1 MGAPVPGDLLDALAT
16 RRLAERYAVA
26 VDRGDGALFADQFA
40 ADGVLE
46 APRGRF
52 EGRDALA
59 GVPPMMRGL
68 YRRTWHGVLGQAVD
82 FAGDAGDGET
92 YAIARHFFDDRD
104 GRPACYEMT
113 IRYADRFVRRDG
125 AWLIAHRR
133 LLVDA
138 THRFAVDGDRAGKE
152 QS

>member
-1 MGAPVPGDLLDALAT
+1 MDASPDDLLDALAT

-26 VDRGDGALFADQFA
+26 VDRGDGDLFAAQFTE
-40 ADGVLE
+40 DGVLE

-52 EGRDALA
+52 EGRAALA
-59 GVPPMMRGL
+59 GVPAMMRGL

-82 FAGDAGDGET
+82 FGGDAGEGET
-92 YAIARHFFDDRD
+92 YCVARHFYDDRD
-104 GRPACYEMT
+104 GRPFCFEMT
-113 IRYADRFVRRDG
+113 IRYADRFVRRGG

-133 LLVDA
+133 LVVDA

-152 QS
+152 HA

>member
-1 MGAPVPGDLLDALAT
+1 MDAPPDDLLDALAT

-26 VDRGDGALFADQFA
+26 VDRGDGALLAAQFTP
-40 ADGVLE
+40 DGVLE

-52 EGRDALA
+52 EGRAALA
-59 GVPPMMRGL
+59 GVAPMMRGL

-82 FAGDAGDGET
+82 FAGDTGEGET
-92 YAIARHFFDDRD
+92 YAIARHFYDDRD
-104 GRPACYEMT
+104 GRPDCYEMT
-113 IRYADRFVRRDG
+113 IRYADWFVRRDG
-125 AWLIAHRR
+125 AWLILLRR

>member
-1 MGAPVPGDLLDALAT
+1 MDAPVPGDLLDALAT

-92 YAIARHFFDDRD
+92 YAIARHFYDDRD

-113 IRYADRFVRRDG
+113 IRYEDRFVRRDG

>member
-1 MGAPVPGDLLDALAT
+1 MPDDLLDALAT

-26 VDRGDGALFADQFA
+26 VDRGDGALFAAQFT

-52 EGRDALA
+52 EGRAALA

-68 YRRTWHGVLGQAVD
+68 YRSTWHGVLGQAVD
-82 FAGDAGDGET
+82 FAGDDGDGET
-92 YAIARHFFDDRD
+92 YCIARHFHDDRD
-104 GRPACYEMT
+104 GRPSCYEMT

-133 LLVDA
+133 LIVDA
-138 THRFAVDGDRAGKE
+138 SHRFPVDGEWAGKE
-152 QS
+152 QA

>member
-1 MGAPVPGDLLDALAT
+1 MGAPAPGDLLDALAT

-26 VDRGDGALFADQFA
+26 VDRGDGALFAAQFT

-46 APRGRF
+46 APRGSF
-52 EGRDALA
+52 AGREALS

-82 FAGDAGDGET
+82 FAGDGGEGET
-92 YAIARHFFDDRD
+92 CCIARHFYDDRD

-125 AWLIAHRR
+125 LWLIAHRR
-133 LLVDA
+133 LIVDH
-138 THRFAVDGDRAGKE
+138 THRFAVDDDRRGKD

>member
-1 MGAPVPGDLLDALAT
+1 MDAPPDELLDALAT

-26 VDRGDGALFADQFA
+26 VDRGDGALLAAQFTP
-40 ADGVLE
+40 DGVLE

-52 EGRDALA
+52 EGRAALA
-59 GVPPMMRGL
+59 GVPSMMRGL

-82 FAGDAGDGET
+82 FTGDTGEGET
-92 YAIARHFFDDRD
+92 YAIARHFYDDRD
-104 GRPACYEMT
+104 SRPNCYEMT

-125 AWLIAHRR
+125 DWLIAHRR

-138 THRFAVDGDRAGKE
+138 AHRYPVDRDKAGKE
-152 QS
+152 QA

>member
-1 MGAPVPGDLLDALAT
+1 MDAPPDDLLDALAT

-26 VDRGDGALFADQFA
+26 VDRGDGALLAAQFTP
-40 ADGVLE
+40 DGVLE

-52 EGRDALA
+52 EGRAALA

-82 FAGDAGDGET
+82 FAGDTGEGET
-92 YAIARHFFDDRD
+92 YAIARHFYDDRD
-104 GRPACYEMT
+104 GRPACFEMT
-113 IRYADRFVRRDG
+113 IRYADWFVRRDG

-138 THRFAVDGDRAGKE
+138 THLFAVDGNRAGKE